1 MQSEITTLLTQQA
14 VLLTK
19 MEHVRELIEKQNGRV
34 KTLETRVDEVE
45 DRVTEGEK
53 SDIKTKAWLSG
64 LAAGIG
70 AFAAIGVEKLYKLYE
85 KAQI

>member
-1 MQSEITTLLTQQA
+1 MQTEITTLLTQQA
-14 VLLTK
+14 VLLTEMK
-19 MEHVRELIEKQNGRV
+19 HVRELVEKQNGRV
-34 KTLETRVDEVE
+34 GKLETRVDEVE

-70 AFAAIGVEKLYKLYE
+70 AVAALGVEKLYKLYE
-85 KAQI
+85 KVQI